1 MPRPFRLLV
10 MALALC
16 GPAIA
21 HASDTTADASYVPPR
36 GAWAECPPRDCG
48 FDAAKLAEA
57 VAWVQTQEN
66 PAPRDQ
72 TAAWVRSFGQR
83 EPWFGGILGPMA
95 PRGPV
100 SGVVI
105 HRGRVLATFGEPDRV
120 DMSHSITKSAL
131 SAVVGLA
138 WQDGRIDP
146 DAPVAASMPPGV
158 DLFTDPKNAPITWEH
173 LLRQTS
179 DWQGTLWGKPDWADR
194 PVGYT
199 PEDWP
204 NAPRAAPGA
213 VYEYNDVRINVLA
226 LAALHVHREPLPVV
240 FRERIMDPIGASS
253 RWRWEGYRNSWLALD
268 GRRVQSVSGGGHWGG
283 GLFIDSWD
291 LARFGL
297 LYLREGRWGDR
308 QIVDPAWMARSRT
321 PGTANPAYGHANWF
335 LNTGRKALPSMPE
348 STVYFVGNG
357 MNAVVIDRE
366 HDLVVV
372 ARWIDG
378 DPALDGFLKRLLAAR
393 NPAP

>member
-1 MPRPFRLLV
+1 
-10 MALALC
+10 
-16 GPAIA
+16 
-21 HASDTTADASYVPPR
+21 
-36 GAWAECPPRDCG
+36 
-48 FDAAKLAEA
+48 
-57 VAWVQTQEN
+57 
-66 PAPRDQ
+66 
-72 TAAWVRSFGQR
+72 
-83 EPWFGGILGPMA
+83 
-95 PRGPV
+95 
-100 SGVVI
+100 VVI
-105 HRGRVLATFGEPDRV
+105 HRGRVLAQFGEPDRV

-158 DLFTDPKNAPITWEH
+158 VLFTDPKNAPITWEQ

-179 DWQGTLWGKPDWADR
+179 EWQGTLWGKPDWADR
-194 PVGYT
+194 PVGDT

-204 NAPRAAPGA
+204 NAPRAAPGT

-226 LAALHVHREPLPVV
+226 LAALHVLREPLPVV

-297 LYLREGRWGDR
+297 LYLRDGRWGDR
-308 QIVDPAWMARSRT
+308 QVVDPAWIARSRT

-378 DPALDGFLKRLLAAR
+378 EPALDGFLERLLAAR
-393 NPAP
+393 DAAP